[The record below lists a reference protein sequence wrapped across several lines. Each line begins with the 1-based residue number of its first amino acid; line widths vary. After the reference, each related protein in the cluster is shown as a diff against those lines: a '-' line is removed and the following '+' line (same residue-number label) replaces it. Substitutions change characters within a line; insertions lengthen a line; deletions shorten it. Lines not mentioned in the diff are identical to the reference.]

1 MIDGFLSDLLNK
13 KWNNYV
19 KLRFYVE
26 LLLFVAYFLVCF
38 ASIFMNRSYFS
49 FLERRDSE
57 NKIIDAHYSSNFTPC
72 IYSTSISRTLTD
84 ECKCAYL
91 FPIDPARYVNYI
103 CFRRIYVSKYNDIV
117 FV

>member
-1 MIDGFLSDLLNK
+1 MIDGYLSDLLNK

-38 ASIFMNRSYFS
+38 ASIFMNRSYFTY
-49 FLERRDSE
+49 LENRDTNELTKS
-57 NKIIDAHYSSNFTPC
+57 NHYGTVSSNFTLC
-72 IYSTSISRTLTD
+72 INATSASRTLTN

-91 FPIDPARYVNYI
+91 FPIDPSRYVI
-103 CFRRIYVSKYNDIV
+103 L
-117 FV
+117 